1 MKDYIGIGSDLAMNI
16 HCYFHS
22 RILEEEHNPTIERYC
37 QEFYND
43 DELLNIGNEETHG
56 SSSELE
62 DEVIK

>member
-22 RILEEEHNPTIERYC
+22 RILEEHNPTIERYC
-37 QEFYND
+37 QEFHND

-62 DEVIK
+62 DEIIK